1 MFGVVYLQMK
11 FCLVG
16 PGGTAIPPN
25 GWGAVESI
33 VWDYYENLVRLGHI
47 VVIVN
52 TADRGAIVAECNG
65 CGADVV
71 YIMYDDHIV
80 LVPHLTCKRIYY
92 MSHYAYITHPGFRE
106 IGGGHYYNNI
116 FKWVIQYQDRI
127 VLNAISR
134 EVLDVYLR
142 EGYRGKWNVIGNGA
156 REDLFVYR
164 PTADCL
170 CLDRSIYVG
179 KVEFRKGQYKYQGIV
194 GIDFAGNYHDSP
206 FDQSNR
212 NYLGEWNKA
221 TLYDRLTNYGN
232 LVLLSGGEAD
242 PLVVKEALIAGLG
255 VVVSECAAAN
265 LDRRLPFVT
274 VIPDARLDDI
284 EYVSEAIMANRRVS
298 VGMREQI
305 REYGMRGFS
314 WGSVIDRFLGV
325 VGVGP
330 KRIALVGPGIMPI
343 PPPGWGA
350 VEILIWDYYRE
361 LVRLGH
367 TVDIVNPIR
376 GHPMDQSDWRT
387 PYCQDLIRTIN
398 AGGYDF
404 VHIHYDCLWHIM
416 PWLVCGSVGI
426 TSHYPYIDQLD
437 KHSGDGY
444 SAAFAG
450 ICANSRHVVFAL
462 SQKDYD
468 VFYARAQ
475 VPANVRLALN
485 GANHREIGFVEPEE
499 RIHKDR
505 SIYIGKV
512 EERKQQY
519 KYCGIPGIDFY
530 GKCEDAEF
538 RELACYR
545 GEPSRE
551 KLMSVLCEYGNLV
564 LLSRGENGTP
574 LVIKEALMAGLPI
587 VTNRHSAN
595 DLNGIGLLYVDII
608 PDDKLDDMEY
618 VEGVI
623 SENRKKSVLGKK
635 IRKYAISQFS
645 WEVLIKKYVDIV
657 NTIL

>member
-33 VWDYYENLVRLGHI
+33 VWDYYENLVRLGHT

-106 IGGGHYYNNI
+106 IGGGNYYNNI

-284 EYVSEAIMANRRVS
+284 EYVSDAIMANRLVS

-314 WGSVIDRFLGV
+314 WGGVIDRFLGV
-325 VGVGP
+325 VGVCP

-376 GHPMDQSDWRT
+376 GRPSDQSDWRT

-505 SIYIGKV
+505 CIYIGKV

-545 GEPSRE
+545 GERGHTE
-551 KLMSVLCEYGNLV
+551 LMDIMSGYGNLV
-564 LLSRGENGTP
+564 LLSRGEADP
-574 LVIKEALMAGLPI
+574 LVIKEALMAGLPV
-587 VTNRHSAN
+587 VTNRHSIGGIT
-595 DLNGIGLLYVDII
+595 GIGLLYVDII

-623 SENRKKSVLGKK
+623 SENRKKAVLGKK

-645 WEVLIKKYVDIV
+645 WEGLIGKYMDVV
-657 NTIL
+657 NGL